1 MKIYD
6 YFKRE
11 EKPPTRPSH
20 VLHNSNSQNCISG
33 IYNNDDF
40 QYGRDSSA
48 DFGLAG
54 RQSQANLDPRNIN
67 N

>member
-40 QYGRDSSA
+40 
-48 DFGLAG
+48 
-54 RQSQANLDPRNIN
+54 
-67 N
+67 